1 MVFDWWE
8 LKQAWSAFPVKYIC
22 SRVLPGDSG
31 GIEPI
36 CQFRTQRRPGI
47 KVWSLG
53 QKDLLEE
60 GKTTHSSIVAWSI
73 PWTENPGGL
82 PSMGTHWLGHGWS
95 DWAHTCIC
103 SWIMTA
109 DWDTWEEARWV
120 WRGGDLGKGL
130 VSGSCTVLSFFT
142 PLFLPLVLWLHTGG
156 GKTTLT
162 AFARSRCRL

>member
-1 MVFDWWE
+1 MVFDWRE
-8 LKQAWSAFPVKYIC
+8 TKQAWSAFPVKYIC

-36 CQFRTQRRPGI
+36 CQFRTHRRLGI

-53 QKDLLEE
+53 QEDRLEE

-73 PWTENPGGL
+73 PWAENPGGL
-82 PSMGTHWLGHGWS
+82 QSIGMHWVGHAWN
-95 DWAHTCIC
+95 DWAHMCIC

-109 DWDTWEEARWV
+109 DCDTWEEARWV
-120 WRGGDLGKGL
+120 WKGGDLGKGL

-162 AFARSRCRL
+162 AFARSRCPH